1 MENSIISEGKTTNE
15 AIENGLKKL
24 GVSKNMVDIKILEN
38 EDKRSFFS
46 ILTPRVVKVKLT
58 LKENTNYSEDIKK
71 EVKLSQE
78 EQNKAKQ
85 NVEKF
90 LEEFLPKLKENI
102 NYNISSDES
111 YIYLNLN
118 DDNLGYLIGYRGE
131 TLYALQNIL
140 SVIAG
145 KDIDNKVKVIFDVQN
160 YREKREKTLMELA
173 EKVSKTVIKTKKS
186 ITLEPMSAYERKIIH
201 SKLQSNLLVETK
213 SIGEEP
219 KRRIVVFLKN
229 K

>member
-102 NYNISSDES
+102 NYDISSDES

>member
-38 EDKRSFFS
+38 QDKRSFFS

-90 LEEFLPKLKENI
+90 LKEFLPKLKENI
-102 NYNISSDES
+102 SYNISSDES

-145 KDIDNKVKVIFDVQN
+145 KDIDNKIKVIFDVQN

>member
-38 EDKRSFFS
+38 QDKRSFFS

-90 LEEFLPKLKENI
+90 LKEFLPKLKENI
-102 NYNISSDES
+102 SYNISSDES